1 MTLPLPESPRRLVY
15 AGTPELATTP
25 LASLVAAGFEVALVA
40 TRPDAR
46 RGRGGEPQP
55 SPVKAEAVRLGIPVT
70 HDPAELI
77 GVGADLGV
85 VVAYGRLI
93 RSEVLAVLPM
103 INLHF
108 SLLPRWRGAAPV
120 ERALL
125 AGDAVTG
132 VCVMDVVDELDA
144 GGVFARAEVMIT
156 PTSTL
161 ESLRHELVEVG
172 TGLLI
177 DGLRSG
183 FGPPEPQRGE
193 TLYAH
198 KIGVAELE
206 IDWAGPVEKI
216 DRVIRVGGAWTTFRG
231 RRLKIISA
239 HPTPPDEPPNGGDP
253 GTIRVGSG
261 THRPVV
267 ATGAGSLVLT
277 EVHAEGK
284 ARVDAASWLNGARPG
299 SAERLGT

>member
-1 MTLPLPESPRRLVY
+1 MTLPLPEAPRRLVY
-15 AGTPELATTP
+15 AGTPDLATAP

-46 RGRGGEPQP
+46 RGRGGEPRP
-55 SPVKAEAVRLGIPVT
+55 SPVKAEANRLGIPVT
-70 HDPAELI
+70 HDFAELT
-77 GVGADLGV
+77 GVAADLGI

-125 AGDAVTG
+125 AGDSVTG

-144 GGVFARAEVMIT
+144 GAVFARAEVAIT
-156 PTSTL
+156 PSSTL
-161 ESLRHELVEVG
+161 DSLRQELVFLG

-193 TLYAH
+193 PVYAH
-198 KIGVAELE
+198 KIEVAELE
-206 IDWAGPVEKI
+206 IDWANPTTQI
-216 DRVIRVGGAWTTFRG
+216 DRVVRVGGAWTTFRG

-239 HPTPPDEPPNGGDP
+239 HPAPDDEPPVIGIP
-253 GTIRVGSG
+253 GTIHVESE
-261 THRPVV
+261 THLPVIT
-267 ATGAGSLVLT
+267 TGAGALVLA

-299 SAERLGT
+299 HDERLGS